1 MLNRWDPF
9 LVLFPASRMSLDNW
23 YDYLRYCYCSVY
35 CLDRKQGHTAFTMKQ
50 EMGMTFRLM

>member
-1 MLNRWDPF
+1 MLNRW
-9 LVLFPASRMSLDNW
+9 ASFSCFIPCPVEMSLDNW

-50 EMGMTFRLM
+50 EME